1 MERGLNHDEIP
12 KEKERARERDSE
24 RGRRER
30 RRNVWWGVVT
40 VADWSQGTRRECA
53 LTPAF
58 GWGARRRFIQSK
70 KRRMRWTLGAT
81 RRRREGGPDKAIAT
95 GRWMSLPTQASPSS
109 PVETSSNDIS
119 FL

>member
-1 MERGLNHDEIP
+1 VVGSGNSSGLVAGN
-12 KEKERARERDSE
+12 AAGMCADSC
-24 RGRRER
+24 
-30 RRNVWWGVVT
+30 V
-40 VADWSQGTRRECA
+40 
-53 LTPAF
+53 
-58 GWGARRRFIQSK
+58 WGARRRFIQSK